1 MFGKPGRVRIVTAAA
16 AVRPASARPGA
27 SNEAVMTVMAFV
39 IGMALVVPL
48 ADLLSRI

>member
-1 MFGKPGRVRIVTAAA
+1 MFGKQGRVRIVTAAPA
-16 AVRPASARPGA
+16 ARRASARSGIT
-27 SNEAVMTVMAFV
+27 NEAVMTVMAFV